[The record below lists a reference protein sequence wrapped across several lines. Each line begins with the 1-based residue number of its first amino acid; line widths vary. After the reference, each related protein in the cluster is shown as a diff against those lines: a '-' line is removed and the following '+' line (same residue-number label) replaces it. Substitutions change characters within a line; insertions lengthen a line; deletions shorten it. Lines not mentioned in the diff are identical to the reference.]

1 MARFLWSSALFLSV
15 LQVSVSK
22 PIVKRWDD
30 FQVKHSW
37 EDVPRGWELV
47 GPAPADYNL
56 HMKIGLKQDRM
67 HELIDHLYQVSD
79 PAHNR
84 YVPQLQC
91 CSDRSTVVADMEHTL
106 PRLRSMLLSLL
117 ILILSTSLIRGLL
130 IMTSI
135 LLLPFLAQ
143 TQVTGSLWQFQST
156 VPRKC

>member
-1 MARFLWSSALFLSV
+1 MARLLWSSALFLSV

-56 HMKIGLKQDRM
+56 RMKIGLKQDRM

-84 YVPQLQC
+84 YVSPSCQ
-91 CSDRSTVVADMEHTL
+91 VVAVAQ
-106 PRLRSMLLSLL
+106 
-117 ILILSTSLIRGLL
+117 
-130 IMTSI
+130 
-135 LLLPFLAQ
+135 LLLQIWGTPYQGRGRCSCLSSF
-143 TQVTGSLWQFQST
+143 
-156 VPRKC
+156 